1 MKIYILDESKEK
13 LDIIKEYF
21 EDDSIIFVQDEFAHF
36 MQTNSVDCVVSPGN
50 SFGIMDGG
58 YDMAITAWFG
68 EQLQNRVQQYILDD
82 FYGEQPVGTSF
93 IIKANDNGQS
103 LIHTPSM
110 RIPQKIKDET
120 VIYQCMRSTLICAK
134 QNNVK
139 SIVIPLF
146 GGGCGKV
153 APNVIAKMMNLAYI
167 QINNPP
173 QKLDWEYV
181 EYVNMMLYVS
191 KI

>member
-1 MKIYILDESKEK
+1 MIQLFLRKTNLPILCKQLPLIALFS
-13 LDIIKEYF
+13 
-21 EDDSIIFVQDEFAHF
+21 Q
-36 MQTNSVDCVVSPGN
+36 
-50 SFGIMDGG
+50 
-58 YDMAITAWFG
+58 AIRLGLWTAVTIW
-68 EQLQNRVQQYILDD
+68 QLQNRIQQYILDN

-93 IIKANDNGQS
+93 IIKANDKGQS

-110 RIPQKIKDET
+110 RVPQKIKDES

-153 APNVIAKMMNLAYI
+153 APSIIAKMMNLAYV

-173 QKLDWEYV
+173 QKLDWKYV
-181 EYVNMMLYVS
+181 EYVNTMLYVS
-191 KI
+191 RL